1 MTPEIAVAHYPE
13 GAGHATRMLAVAKA
27 LERGG
32 ATVRLAGGGAGTVF
46 VERNGYEEYEPTPV
60 DYIDTYQ
67 GGSLRQVF
75 AESVPKTASRVTD
88 YIAWLRET
96 EPDALLTDDMFAA
109 MAALRTD
116 VPLYVLKHDVPAL
129 YDDRVE
135 RAGATFHTVFQHAAA
150 RDFFYPTVWPL
161 SASDPEGVTRVPPVA
176 LDGDAHER
184 GSHDVVVVP
193 SHYSELDRIADVLER
208 QGLDVV
214 DVGSDEWD
222 AVPSLLPYIRQADVV
237 VCSGYSTV
245 MDAAVAGTPC
255 VVHPATDEQAAVGD
269 WIERFDVDGFTVAEE
284 PLDVVEA
291 VASPPD
297 APAFENGAAVIAD
310 AVLDDLAERAPDE
323 ATAGPGGP
331 GEPGESDA
339 ARPDAAGD
347 DGGATAA
354 ATGRIAATARG
365 AADRAVAATAAVG
378 TALRASVLRG
388 RRYAAAAGRTIASGA
403 TALARRIAAACR
415 RVLAAAGSAAA
426 AVAGRIR
433 ATGAGCR
440 RYAAATAAVSA
451 AVVAFTRGTV
461 RARARR
467 TRRGLAGGA
476 SAVAS
481 AVGRCAGGVAT
492 AARAGADGAT
502 SLADRAASLGAGLKR
517 AVPSSE

>member
-1 MTPEIAVAHYPE
+1 M
-13 GAGHATRMLAVAKA
+13 
-27 LERGG
+27 
-32 ATVRLAGGGAGTVF
+32 
-46 VERNGYEEYEPTPV
+46 
-60 DYIDTYQ
+60 
-67 GGSLRQVF
+67 
-75 AESVPKTASRVTD
+75 
-88 YIAWLRET
+88 
-96 EPDALLTDDMFAA
+96 
-109 MAALRTD
+109 
-116 VPLYVLKHDVPAL
+116 
-129 YDDRVE
+129 
-135 RAGATFHTVFQHAAA
+135 
-150 RDFFYPTVWPL
+150 
-161 SASDPEGVTRVPPVA
+161 TRVPPVA
-176 LDGDAHER
+176 LDGDADER

-339 ARPDAAGD
+339 ARPDAGN
-347 DGGATAA
+347 DGGATSA
-354 ATGRIAATARG
+354 ATGRIAATACG